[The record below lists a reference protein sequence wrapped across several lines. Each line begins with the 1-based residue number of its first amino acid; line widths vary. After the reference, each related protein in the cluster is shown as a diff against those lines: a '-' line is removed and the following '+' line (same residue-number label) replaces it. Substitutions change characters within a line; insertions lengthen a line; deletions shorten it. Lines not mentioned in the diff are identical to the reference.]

1 MEVRSASSI
10 NHATG
15 NLASETQLPAVRG
28 CSHLPAG
35 DQKLVQIV
43 DAALADSARR
53 SGKWLACRPGCSQ
66 CCVGVFAINQLDAL
80 RLRNGLAEV
89 EKKDPERAARIRARA
104 LETVARLSAD
114 FPGDPVTGV
123 LDDSDDEVM
132 HQRWNDFAND
142 VPCPALHTENG
153 TCEIYEFRPVLC
165 RTFGPPVR
173 DEGELGVC
181 DLCFNGATEE
191 EIAAAEM
198 HPDPENLQ
206 AALLKELEENTGAR
220 GETIIAFALVR

>member
-1 MEVRSASSI
+1 MEARVPSSV
-10 NHATG
+10 N
-15 NLASETQLPAVRG
+15 PAVGSQLSPARA
-28 CSHLPAG
+28 CSHHPAG

-89 EKKDPERAARIRARA
+89 EKKDPERAARILARARD
-104 LETVARLSAD
+104 TVARLSPT
-114 FPGDPVTGV
+114 FPGDPATGV

-142 VPCPALHTENG
+142 EPCPVLHRENG
-153 TCEIYEFRPVLC
+153 TCELYEFRPILC

-173 DEGELGVC
+173 EDGDLGVC
-181 DLCFNGATEE
+181 DLCFNGATEQ

-206 AALLKELEENTGAR
+206 PTLLKELEDATGAR